1 MKCVTFIPS
10 IYPTFL
16 TVLDSQEWKLSQI
29 DWFSLGPVEGG
40 CTGGVGTQVRSWN
53 EVQKVPECP
62 QGFLGFRGSRVLA
75 KGTRW
80 CT

>member
-29 DWFSLGPVEGG
+29 DWFSLGPIEGG
-40 CTGGVGTQVRSWN
+40 CTGGGGGWHPGQ
-53 EVQKVPECP
+53 ELE
-62 QGFLGFRGSRVLA
+62 
-75 KGTRW
+75 
-80 CT
+80 